1 MSLTELTDEELMA
14 RLDALCARNTK
25 LMVQLLLHLG
35 EVDARGLFRDD
46 GHTSMFVYCKDRLRM
61 CESAIW
67 RRLHAARLCRRAPR
81 LVELLEAGKVHL
93 SGLAMIEPRVS
104 DERLEVLIDEVAGKS
119 KRQIEKMLVTASPK
133 PDVPTSLRK
142 LPDRA
147 TSRSGGD
154 ASGVG
159 DSTTADLSMA
169 TMVGASIEGLKLP
182 TPPSRRAR
190 TEPLSETTHKLQL
203 TMSEEPRAKL
213 ERAAELMSHSNPS
226 GDLAVVFERAVDALL
241 EKLEKARFGSR
252 AQKRTKKS
260 GPVTAGYVSREKT
273 GKVFERDGH
282 QCTYVSEGGKRCE
295 ARKLLQIDHIE
306 PRGLGGGDE
315 IENLRTRCRPH
326 NQLYAEQVYGAEH
339 VARRIRERRRGGSG

>member
-1 MSLTELTDEELMA
+1 MSLTELTDAELMA

-67 RRLHAARLCRRAPR
+67 RRLHAARLCRRVPR

-119 KRQIEKMLVTASPK
+119 KREIEKMLVAASPK
-133 PDVPTSLRK
+133 PDAPTSLRK
-142 LPDRA
+142 LPNREA
-147 TSRSGGD
+147 TRVEASEEGGSATASSSSPAAD
-154 ASGVG
+154 AALAG
-159 DSTTADLSMA
+159 
-169 TMVGASIEGLKLP
+169 GLKRP

-190 TEPLSETTHKLQL
+190 IEPLSETTHKLQL
-203 TMSEEPRAKL
+203 TMSDETRAKL
-213 ERAAELMSHSNPS
+213 TRVAELMSHSNPS

-241 EKLEKARFGSR
+241 EKLEKARFGAGR
-252 AQKRTKKS
+252 RKPARET
-260 GPVTAGYVSREKT
+260 GPVKAGYVSREKT
-273 GKVFERDGH
+273 RQVFERDGY
-282 QCTYVSEGGKRCE
+282 QCTYSSEHGKRCA
-295 ARKLLQIDHIE
+295 ARRFLEVDHIE

-315 IENLRTRCRPH
+315 IENLRTRCRAH

-339 VARRIRERRRGGSG
+339 VARKIRESRRRGSG